1 MVDRSRA
8 VLRRRALIVDDG
20 LAHLD
25 TSTGRAAEGL
35 ARALEERDVDV
46 IRALSFD
53 DARSIV
59 VSDTSLR
66 AILLNWNLGRDDKG
80 AHAQATALLHKL
92 RERHGEVPV
101 FLLADREG
109 VTRTISIEVAEM
121 VDEFVWL
128 PEDAADFIAGRVLAA
143 MERYRESLLPPYTRA
158 LVEYSQVREHS
169 WSAPGH
175 QGGVGFTKLP
185 IGRAFHDFYGENLFR
200 TDMGIERG
208 QLGSLLDHTGPV
220 AESEQ
225 YAARVF
231 GAHRSYSGVV
241 GTSGSNRSIMQAC
254 MTDGDLVVLDRNCHK
269 SIEQGLML
277 TGARPV
283 YLVPTRNRYGIIGPI
298 PPSQLEPKAL
308 QAKAKASPLTHDV
321 ADQKPVY
328 SVITN
333 CTYDGLCYNAVKA
346 QQLLEQSCD
355 RIHFDEAW
363 YGYAR
368 FNPMYADHFAMR
380 GNPADHVGPTVFAT
394 HSTHKLLAALS
405 QASYI
410 HIRDGRGSIS
420 HHHFNQ
426 AYMMHTTTSPLYPII
441 ASNDVTSAMM
451 DGRGGQSVTQEVIQE
466 AVDFRQTV
474 GRIRK
479 RFEEKR
485 DWFFKP
491 WNAEAVTDP
500 KTGRKIAFE
509 EAPSELLCTQQDPW
523 VLHPEDKWHGFE
535 NIAPN
540 WCMLDPI
547 KVSLLTPGMGDDGR
561 LQNTG
566 VPAALVNAFFTR
578 FGIVPTRVTDF
589 QVMFLFSIGITKGKW
604 GTLIANLL
612 SFKRHYDAN
621 DPVARVLPELTAQHP
636 NRYRKLG
643 LRDLGAE
650 MFEYLKKYRPGDL
663 LNSAYETLPV
673 PEITPREAYSRI
685 VSNDVE
691 TVPVDKIANRIA
703 ANAIMPYP
711 PGIPMLMSGEN
722 FGGED
727 SPQIG
732 YLRGLQTWD
741 QQFPGFEHVTEGAE
755 VIDGAYHVLCV
766 RRATKS
772 SKRSAGS
779 GARETR

>member
-1 MVDRSRA
+1 MLDRGRTT
-8 VLRRRALIVDDG
+8 LRRRVLIVDDDLG
-20 LAHLD
+20 HLE
-25 TSTGRAAEGL
+25 TSRGRATEGL
-35 ARALEERDVDV
+35 ARALEEREVDV

-53 DARSIV
+53 DARAIV
-59 VSDTSLR
+59 VSDASLR
-66 AILLNWNLGRDDKG
+66 AVLLDWDLGHDDKG
-80 AHAQATALLHKL
+80 SHAQATALLHKL
-92 RERHGEVPV
+92 RERQGEVPV

-109 VTRTISIEVAEM
+109 VARTISIEVAEM

-128 PEDAADFIAGRVLAA
+128 PEDTADFIAGRVLAA
-143 MERYRESLLPPYTRA
+143 MERYRASVLPPYTRA
-158 LVEYSQVREHS
+158 LAEYSQVREHS

-175 QGGVGFTKLP
+175 QGGLAFTKLP
-185 IGRAFHDFYGENLFR
+185 VGRAFFDFYGENLFR

-231 GAHRSYSGVV
+231 GAHRSYTGVV
-241 GTSGSNRSIMQAC
+241 GTSGSNRTIMQAC
-254 MTDGDLVVLDRNCHK
+254 MNEGDLVVLDRNCHK

-277 TGARPV
+277 TGALPV
-283 YLVPTRNRYGIIGPI
+283 YLLPTRNRYGIIGPI
-298 PPSQLEPKAL
+298 PPSEMEPKTL
-308 QAKAKASPLTHDV
+308 QAKAKASPLTR
-321 ADQKPVY
+321 AAAGQKPVY
-328 SVITN
+328 SVVTN

-368 FNPMYADHFAMR
+368 FNPMYAGHFAMR
-380 GNPADHVGPTVFAT
+380 GDPADHSGPTVFAT

-410 HIRDGRGSIS
+410 HIRDGRGAID
-420 HHHFNQ
+420 HHRFNQ
-426 AYMMHTTTSPLYPII
+426 AYMMHTTTSPLYPIV
-441 ASNDVTSAMM
+441 ASNDITSAMM
-451 DGRGGQSVTQEVIQE
+451 DGRGGYSLTQEVIQE

-474 GRIRK
+474 GRIRR
-479 RFEEKR
+479 RFEEKKE
-485 DWFFKP
+485 WFFKP
-491 WNAEAVTDP
+491 WNVEAVKDP
-500 KTGRKIAFE
+500 KTGRKVAFE
-509 EAPSELLCTQQDPW
+509 DAPSELLCTQQEPW
-523 VLHPEDKWHGFE
+523 VMHPGDSWHGFE
-535 NIAPN
+535 NIAPD
-540 WCMLDPI
+540 WCMLDPV
-547 KVSLLTPGMGDDGR
+547 KVSILAPGVGDDGR
-561 LQNTG
+561 LQDTG
-566 VPAALVNAFFTR
+566 VPAALVNAYFTR

-604 GTLIANLL
+604 GTLITNLL

-621 DPVARVLPELTAQHP
+621 DPVVRVLPELAAQHP
-636 NRYRKLG
+636 SRYRKLG

-663 LNSAYETLPV
+663 LNRAYETLPA
-673 PEITPREAYSRI
+673 PEITPRDAYRRI

-691 TVPVDKIANRIA
+691 MVPVDKIANRIA

-722 FGGED
+722 FGAED

-732 YLRGLQTWD
+732 YMRGLQTWD

-755 VIDGAYHVLCV
+755 MIDGTYHALCV
-766 RRATKS
+766 R
-772 SKRSAGS
+772 
-779 GARETR
+779 